1 MKQVL
6 SNLKVKILNARSE
19 GSAITEFLIFTLPF
33 FTAILFMAISI
44 NEKSMAIS
52 EAKNLARQS
61 VRAYVSSPSDQL
73 AQVRADQVITLY
85 ADMLSEGERYRRE
98 FILRIKCSQSPC
110 LSAGAQVTAT
120 IEVNIHSNENK
131 SISSSVTAQA
141 TEFVDLWR

>member
-85 ADMLSEGERYRRE
+85 AEGD
-98 FILRIKCSQSPC
+98 F
-110 LSAGAQVTAT
+110 
-120 IEVNIHSNENK
+120 VN
-131 SISSSVTAQA
+131 
-141 TEFVDLWR
+141 L